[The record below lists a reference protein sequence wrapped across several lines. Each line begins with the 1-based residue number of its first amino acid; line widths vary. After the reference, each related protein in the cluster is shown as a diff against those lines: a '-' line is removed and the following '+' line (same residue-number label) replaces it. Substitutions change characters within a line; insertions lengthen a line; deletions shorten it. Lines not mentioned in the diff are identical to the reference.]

1 MPNDLVTP
9 WTRETPPARE
19 KTPLF
24 RRAVR
29 ERKTP
34 PPWRPFRR
42 VTELLQPTPPM
53 SKEAPAPETVIL
65 IGTRRLT
72 VGGAPEWK
80 R

>member
-1 MPNDLVTP
+1 MDDKVRT
-9 WTRETPPARE
+9 WVRETPPARE
-19 KTPLF
+19 RTPLF
-24 RRAVR
+24 QRAVR
-29 ERKTP
+29 DRKSP

-42 VTELLQPTPPM
+42 VMELLQPTPPM
-53 SKEAPAPETVIL
+53 SEDAPEPETVIL